1 MKDQMNARTDQWND
15 QLSIDTPELISL
27 DYPLAG
33 IGSRALALLLDYG
46 LQTAFY
52 LLVFLAILVLPGS
65 VGTSHPQA
73 HPKDSAAAAKWAM
86 AILILV
92 PFLLHWAYF
101 TLFESFWDGR
111 TPGKRMMRIRVIQQ
125 SGRSLTFFEAMTRN
139 LLRAV
144 DFLPGFY
151 AIGLVSIFVTRT
163 DQRLG
168 DLAAGT
174 LVVHEAKQESSI
186 WEGSAARSFTATLF
200 QNTPAAQII
209 TSGLPADALAHVT
222 FADLQ
227 AIDSFLTRRLDM
239 PLDVRATLAARLASK
254 LRLRMQLDP
263 SFAAMRDESF
273 IEGVMHDARRH
284 S

>member
-1 MKDQMNARTDQWND
+1 
-15 QLSIDTPELISL
+15 
-27 DYPLAG
+27 
-33 IGSRALALLLDYG
+33 
-46 LQTAFY
+46 
-52 LLVFLAILVLPGS
+52 
-65 VGTSHPQA
+65 
-73 HPKDSAAAAKWAM
+73 
-86 AILILV
+86 
-92 PFLLHWAYF
+92 
-101 TLFESFWDGR
+101 
-111 TPGKRMMRIRVIQQ
+111 
-125 SGRSLTFFEAMTRN
+125 MTRN

-222 FADLQ
+222 VADLQ